1 MIFDELTDE
10 SSFILLPFQEQTEL
24 IAHYCHDI
32 KNKITGSQTMAEAQ
46 GIADE
51 HCLQFQRSCSSE
63 VLRNAMTEYVQELI
77 RQTWS

>member
-1 MIFDELTDE
+1 MYDELVDE
-10 SSFILLPFQEQTEL
+10 STFDQLSFQDQTEL
-24 IAHYCHDI
+24 ISHYCHDI

-51 HCLQFQRSCSSE
+51 HCMQFQRSCSSE
-63 VLRNAMTEYVQELI
+63 VLRNAMTEYVQGLI